1 MTRLNIK
8 IHILGCSAKQ
18 FWLLVRHGTRNP
30 GDDDILDMQN
40 RGKEI
45 QNSIIKNHEEGR
57 GKSRSD
63 FPIDNE
69 MHTHKT
75 FC

>member
-1 MTRLNIK
+1 MTQLQIK
-8 IHILGCSAKQ
+8 IHILGCTAKQ

-45 QNSIIKNHEEGR
+45 QKNIIKNHEEGR
-57 GKSRSD
+57 GNSHFD
-63 FPIDNE
+63 F
-69 MHTHKT
+69 
-75 FC
+75 

>member
-1 MTRLNIK
+1 MTLRNIT

-30 GDDDILDMQN
+30 GDDDILDMQT

-45 QNSIIKNHEEGR
+45 QQSIIKNHEEGK
-57 GKSRSD
+57 GKTHFQLRS
-63 FPIDNE
+63 NY
-69 MHTHKT
+69 
-75 FC
+75 

>member
-1 MTRLNIK
+1 MTLPNIT

-30 GDDDILDMQN
+30 GDDDILDMLT

-45 QNSIIKNHEEGR
+45 QHSIIKNHEEGK
-57 GKSRSD
+57 GKTHFELYSD
-63 FPIDNE
+63 YQIP
-69 MHTHKT
+69 T
-75 FC
+75 